1 MTTSEKVAYLKGLAE
16 GYGLDKETKEG
27 KLLAT
32 ILDVLEDLALDQQ
45 DMSAELAGLAECVDA
60 VSEDLEDVEKL
71 LFDDDE
77 DDGEDEDG
85 TVEDWDGETVY
96 YEVTCPAC
104 GETVTFDEDMLRQ
117 GGIQCPACGAD
128 LEFDLGDEPSGEDR
142 EAE

>member
-27 KLLAT
+27 KLLVT

-60 VSEDLEDVEKL
+60 VSEDLEDVENL
-71 LFDDDE
+71 LFDDE
-77 DDGEDEDG
+77 DGEDEDG

-104 GETVTFDEDMLRQ
+104 GETVTFFEDMLRQ
-117 GGIQCPACGAD
+117 GGIQCPGCGAD